1 MFCFEDLA
9 GEVTDFCF
17 CSLFKKKHK
26 VKKGRMGD
34 FPLRLL
40 NVSSLCE
47 LINDSFLCETVV
59 LFGLKLGQ
67 HIVRSHTGTYCL
79 TSRASC
85 NYSYISAHSNLNT
98 FTGSLLAN

>member
-1 MFCFEDLA
+1 
-9 GEVTDFCF
+9 
-17 CSLFKKKHK
+17 
-26 VKKGRMGD
+26 MGD

-47 LINDSFLCETVV
+47 LINDSFLCETVIYA
-59 LFGLKLGQ
+59 LFGLKLVKVEKLTQ
-67 HIVRSHTGTYCL
+67 TLMKKHMVRSHTGTYCL

-98 FTGSLLAN
+98 FTGSVLANINLITGLWP